1 MSELVTGRIGELI
14 VALRLEEIGVSTS
27 MCPVGAF
34 DIIASYNGK
43 IYRIQVKARTK
54 PDPSRPTHYMWA
66 TAKGGKKSPLDTS
79 DCDIVALVSVPHENV
94 FFMPVVRTMNVT
106 KRLRVNLFE
115 DRGIAPA
122 TWTRAIIDLENFV
135 NS

>member
-14 VALRLEEIGVSTS
+14 VALRLEEIGVRTG

-43 IYRIQVKARTK
+43 FRIQVKSRTK

-66 TAKGGKKSPLDTS
+66 T
-79 DCDIVALVSVPHENV
+79 
-94 FFMPVVRTMNVT
+94 
-106 KRLRVNLFE
+106 
-115 DRGIAPA
+115 
-122 TWTRAIIDLENFV
+122 
-135 NS
+135 